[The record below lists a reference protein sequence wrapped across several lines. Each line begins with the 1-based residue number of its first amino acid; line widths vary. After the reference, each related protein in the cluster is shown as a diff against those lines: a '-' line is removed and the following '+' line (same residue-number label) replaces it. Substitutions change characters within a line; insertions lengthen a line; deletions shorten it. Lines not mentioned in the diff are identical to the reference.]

1 MSEMKSLKKKL
12 AKFVKSLTEEDV
24 RHELLMAYLQM
35 ERCQQVLRG
44 DDVEP
49 VTMADNGE
57 SSDLEL
63 FYLCKK
69 VRSELDGC
77 CESDGGKVSVGIDVS
92 VTADDGILECL
103 RSICEGEPSD
113 DAVDAVR
120 RYSRLDSDV
129 SDWNDIKRIFFDYVK
144 RKESPGKFAVG
155 DDVWYMF
162 GDRIQRSKVKGVE
175 RDADG
180 MIIYR
185 TEFGHETIEDETFPS
200 LDELIDY
207 LNDTVHGEDD

>member
-1 MSEMKSLKKKL
+1 MKSLKKKL
-12 AKFVKSLTEEDV
+12 AKFVKTLTEEEA

-44 DDVEP
+44 EDVEP

-57 SSDLEL
+57 STDLEL
-63 FYLCKK
+63 FYLCRK

-77 CESDGGKVSVGIDVS
+77 RKSDGGKVSVGIDVS

-120 RYSRLDSDV
+120 KFSRLDSDV
-129 SDWNDIKRIFFDYVK
+129 SDWNDIKRIFFDYV
-144 RKESPGKFAVG
+144 RRNDASGKFAVG
-155 DDVWYMF
+155 ESIWYMF
-162 GDRIQRSKVKGVE
+162 GDRIQHSRVKGVE
-175 RDADG
+175 RDSDG

-185 TEFGHETIEDETFPS
+185 TEFGHETIEDETFSS
-200 LDELIDY
+200 LDDLVEY

>member
-49 VTMADNGE
+49 VKMADNGE

-77 CESDGGKVSVGIDVS
+77 CKSDGGKVSVGIDVS
-92 VTADDGILECL
+92 VTADDGILDCL
-103 RSICEGEPSD
+103 RSLCEGEQSGIDP
-113 DAVDAVR
+113 
-120 RYSRLDSDV
+120 DV
-129 SDWNDIKRIFFDYVK
+129 ADWNDIKRIFFDYVK

-162 GDRIQRSKVKGVE
+162 GDRIQRSKVKGV
-175 RDADG
+175 DG